1 MKKQIINIYQQ
12 LIKMYG
18 HQQDWWPGETPFHIA
33 MGAILTQNTSW
44 NSAYKALQNLI
55 QNKLDTPEKILN
67 VPIDKLRSLIK
78 PAGFMNCKAI
88 YLKNLASFICE
99 NLDCCILN
107 LAKQT
112 NPRKMLLS
120 VKGIGKET
128 ADSIL
133 LYAINLPYFV
143 IDAYTIRLF
152 SRLGL
157 IKGKVSYDDLALL
170 ITSQIP
176 QDINLYKEFHALIVE
191 HAKKRCKKQNPM
203 CNSCLLKD
211 LCLR

>member
-1 MKKQIINIYQQ
+1 
-12 LIKMYG
+12 MYS

-55 QNKLDTPEKILN
+55 QNKIDTPEKILN
-67 VPIDKLRSLIK
+67 VPLDKLRSLIK
-78 PAGFMNCKAI
+78 PAGFMNRKAI

-157 IKGKVSYDDLALL
+157 SKGKVSYDDLASL